1 MRLGLR
7 SILLIVAIVL
17 FVVAMLRETNASD
30 LIALG
35 LAVFAGAFLVGDL
48 GLGGRMR
55 GRL

>member
-7 SILLIVAIVL
+7 AILLIVAIVL
-17 FVVAMLRETNASD
+17 FVVAMVREGNASD

-35 LAVFAGAFLVGDL
+35 LAVFAGAFLVGDM
-48 GLGGRMR
+48 GLGRRMG

>member
-1 MRLGLR
+1 MRLGVR

-17 FVVAMLRETNASD
+17 FVVAILRETNPSD

>member
-1 MRLGLR
+1 MRVGLR

-35 LAVFAGAFLVGDL
+35 LAVFAGAFLIGDL